1 MLKNIKNHK
10 LCLLILLTTA
20 VFYSLIS
27 IIPHINSQTN
37 AFDLGIFNQAMQK
50 YANFSFG
57 PNTIREVP
65 TLLAD
70 HFELLLFIFSP
81 LYHLFGSYTLLIIQI
96 IFALFGGLGCY
107 LLIQKE
113 TNNKFLAIS
122 SLIIFSIFF
131 GLITAI
137 AFDYHNN
144 VIGAMFIPWLFYAI
158 KLRKIKLY
166 YLILALLL
174 FSKETMPLI
183 AIFFGIG
190 TILSEKKD
198 AKIHGIIT
206 TIISVIY
213 FFASLKIISHFN
225 NGTYDHW
232 IYASLGNSPME
243 AMQTIIYHP
252 LQSLNMLFDNTVKI
266 KMWILLLMS
275 GGILTIFQPK
285 YLILMIPIIAG
296 KFFSSEEVYWGFSH
310 HYAVEFAPIIAI
322 SSILTINK
330 FKKETIKKGLALV
343 IIASNIIILSQ
354 IHLYNGEKISRIFDM
369 NYYKNPAKEDI
380 STALKIVGKADS
392 VSAQNTFIPHL
403 TNDKIY
409 LFPKVNNSKYIILN
423 INDKNIWPFKSQ
435 KELIEEI
442 EKIDQNNE
450 YRNIYESNGII
461 VYEQIHRNK

>member
-1 MLKNIKNHK
+1 MVAAIFYG
-10 LCLLILLTTA
+10 LL
-20 VFYSLIS
+20 S
-27 IIPHINSQTN
+27 IIPHINFQTN
-37 AFDLGIFNQAMQK
+37 AFDLGIFNQAIQK
-50 YANFSFG
+50 YASFSFG
-57 PNTIREVP
+57 PNTIREVD

-96 IFALFGGLGCY
+96 LFSLFGAFGCY
-107 LLIQKE
+107 LLIHKE
-113 TNNKFLAIS
+113 TTNKFLATS
-122 SLIIFSIFF
+122 SLIIFLIFF

-144 VIGAMFIPWLFYAI
+144 VIGAMFIPWLFYTL

-166 YLILALLL
+166 YLILTLLL

-190 TILSEKKD
+190 TILFEKKEV
-198 AKIHGIIT
+198 KKHGIIT

-213 FFASLKIISHFN
+213 FFASLKIISYFN
-225 NGTYDHW
+225 NGTYDHLP
-232 IYASLGNSPME
+232 YATLGNSPIE
-243 AMQTIIYHP
+243 ILQTIVYHP
-252 LQSLNMLFDNTVKI
+252 FQSLSMLFDNTVKI

-275 GGILTIFQPK
+275 GGILTIFQPR
-285 YLILMIPIIAG
+285 YLLLMIPIIAG

-322 SSILTINK
+322 SSILTINRL
-330 FKKETIKKGLALV
+330 KKENIKKGLALV
-343 IIASNIIILSQ
+343 IIALNIIILSQ
-354 IHLYNGEKISRIFDM
+354 IHLYNGDKISRIFDI
-369 NYYKNPAKEDI
+369 NYYKNPFREDI
-380 STALKIVGKADS
+380 SSALEIVKKADS
-392 VSAQNTFIPHL
+392 VSAQNTFVPHL

-409 LFPKVNNSKYIILN
+409 LFPKIDNSKYIILN

-442 EKIDQNNE
+442 EKIDQNNN
-450 YRNIYESNGII
+450 YRNIYESNGIKVLERKI
-461 VYEQIHRNK
+461 

>member
-10 LCLLILLTTA
+10 LCLLILLA
-20 VFYSLIS
+20 AAIFYSLIS
-27 IIPHINSQTN
+27 VIPHINFQTN
-37 AFDLGIFNQAMQK
+37 AFDLGIFNQAIQK

-65 TLLAD
+65 TLIAD

-107 LLIQKE
+107 LLIHKE
-113 TNNKFLAIS
+113 TKNKFLAVS
-122 SLIIFSIFF
+122 SLIIFLIFF
-131 GLITAI
+131 GLITAL

-144 VIGAMFIPWLFYAI
+144 TIGAMFIPWLFYTI

-166 YLILALLL
+166 YLILALFL

-190 TILSEKKD
+190 AILFEKKEM
-198 AKIHGIIT
+198 KIHGIIT

-213 FFASLKIISHFN
+213 FFASLKIIAYFN

-232 IYASLGNSPME
+232 PYASLGNSPIEML
-243 AMQTIIYHP
+243 QTITYHP
-252 LQSLNMLFDNTVKI
+252 LQSLGMMFDNTVKI

-310 HYAVEFAPIIAI
+310 HYAVEFAPIIAV
-322 SSILTINK
+322 SSILTIDKFLKSN
-330 FKKETIKKGLALV
+330 FKKISAIVV
-343 IIASNIIILSQ
+343 IILNIVILSQ
-354 IHLYNGEKISRIFDM
+354 IHLYNGGKISRIFDI
-369 NYYKNPAKEDI
+369 NYYKNPIKKDI
-380 STALKIVGKADS
+380 SSALKIIEKADS

-409 LFPKVNNSKYIILN
+409 LFPKINDSKYIILN

-442 EKIDQNNE
+442 GKTEQNNN
-450 YRNIYESNGII
+450 YQNIYESNGIK
-461 VYEQIHRNK
+461 VLERRT